1 MAFSLN
7 DLNYEKDSKERMPW
21 EHYTQEFAA
30 ADPKEIAS
38 RLSIPYDEE
47 TKTLT
52 LTFLGT
58 QYQITWPD
66 FIVTHTPDDRGFIRW
81 KI

>member
-47 TKTLT
+47 TKNTDINF
-52 LTFLGT
+52 FLET
-58 QYQITWPD
+58 QYQIHGRIFT
-66 FIVTHTPDDRGFIRW
+66 VNTYSG
-81 KI
+81 

>member
-21 EHYTQEFAA
+21 EHYTQEYAA

-38 RLSIPYDEE
+38 RLAIPYDEE
-47 TKTLT
+47 TKTGD
-52 LTFLGT
+52 FL
-58 QYQITWPD
+58 
-66 FIVTHTPDDRGFIRW
+66 FISIVNKGDMGKMIVYRFE
-81 KI
+81 